1 MPSADFC
8 AAIRRPFD
16 LLSRLSDTAQ
26 TSRGKTNSLPHP
38 PPNLRS
44 AFLVNMDFVVDRPL
58 VRRSRLISGS
68 CSSVHA
74 FAPRFLQTP
83 PRDDALA
90 LRYPFTSTRL
100 GRGLSPPSCRSCP
113 AHDPSARSPGSLGR
127 DDRFEVFASG
137 STDNRSLIT
146 DLRKL
151 SLIAAPERCPCC
163 CISGAEADSDAG
175 WGTGSETGKAHL
187 LRVGFL
193 RLERSE
199 SLLTSGVNE
208 TKPS

>member
-16 LLSRLSDTAQ
+16 LLSRQSDTAQ

-44 AFLVNMDFVVDRPL
+44 AHLVDMDFVVDRPL

-90 LRYPFTSTRL
+90 LRYPFTSTWL

-113 AHDPSARSPGSLGR
+113 AHDPSARFARSGWHSDWARSTSPSSCHFGFRIFPHPLDSRSRHPGNQGIPLSSE
-127 DDRFEVFASG
+127 DRHEDCVL
-137 STDNRSLIT
+137 N
-146 DLRKL
+146 
-151 SLIAAPERCPCC
+151 APFRA
-163 CISGAEADSDAG
+163 IGL
-175 WGTGSETGKAHL
+175 W
-187 LRVGFL
+187 
-193 RLERSE
+193 
-199 SLLTSGVNE
+199 
-208 TKPS
+208 

>member
-8 AAIRRPFD
+8 AAVRWPFD
-16 LLSRLSDTAQ
+16 LLSRSRDTAQ

-44 AFLVNMDFVVDRPL
+44 AFLVDMDFVVDRPL

-100 GRGLSPPSCRSCP
+100 GRGLSPPSCRPCP
-113 AHDPSARSPGSLGR
+113 AHDLSPPSGA
-127 DDRFEVFASG
+127 
-137 STDNRSLIT
+137 RSLI
-146 DLRKL
+146 DLPVPGLTPQARNMSRL
-151 SLIAAPERCPCC
+151 RRSRGSSVRCP
-163 CISGAEADSDAG
+163 
-175 WGTGSETGKAHL
+175 GSPPTSS
-187 LRVGFL
+187 RP
-193 RLERSE
+193 SE
-199 SLLTSGVNE
+199 QR
-208 TKPS
+208 

>member
-8 AAIRRPFD
+8 AAVRRPLD
-16 LLSRLSDTAQ
+16 LLSRFCDTAQ

-44 AFLVNMDFVVDRPL
+44 APLVDMDFVVDRPL

-113 AHDPSARSPGSLGR
+113 AHDPSTRCLRHLPRDDIEEGRFPRNERWDSPPRQEPIAQGR
-127 DDRFEVFASG
+127 DISRPCS
-137 STDNRSLIT
+137 
-146 DLRKL
+146 
-151 SLIAAPERCPCC
+151 CP
-163 CISGAEADSDAG
+163 SVSF
-175 WGTGSETGKAHL
+175 
-187 LRVGFL
+187 RPN
-193 RLERSE
+193 ERSE
-199 SLLTSGVNE
+199 
-208 TKPS
+208 

>member
-16 LLSRLSDTAQ
+16 LLSRFSDTAQ

-90 LRYPFTSTRL
+90 LRYPFTSTWL
-100 GRGLSPPSCRSCP
+100 ERGLSPPSCRSCP
-113 AHDPSARSPGSLGR
+113 AHDPSTRSHSSPAQ
-127 DDRFEVFASG
+127 DDRLFLMRRTPSVGMTCDFEVDGSPAQDENSVTAS
-137 STDNRSLIT
+137 R
-146 DLRKL
+146 
-151 SLIAAPERCPCC
+151 AAPTAKTCREPGPSLHPTRREMHDRRGFAQAPKPPT
-163 CISGAEADSDAG
+163 S
-175 WGTGSETGKAHL
+175 
-187 LRVGFL
+187 LRF
-193 RLERSE
+193 
-199 SLLTSGVNE
+199 
-208 TKPS
+208 

>member
-8 AAIRRPFD
+8 AAVRRPLD

-44 AFLVNMDFVVDRPL
+44 AFLVDMDFVVDRPL

-68 CSSVHA
+68 CSSVHT

-100 GRGLSPPSCRSCP
+100 GRGLSPPSCRPCP
-113 AHDPSARSPGSLGR
+113 AHDPSTRPSEGLAQDDSRRRCLCDLAARTTNVSVQLTTVVAVQITKIPAVSARGGCQGLDALCSR
-127 DDRFEVFASG
+127 
-137 STDNRSLIT
+137 LIT
-146 DLRKL
+146 KN
-151 SLIAAPERCPCC
+151 
-163 CISGAEADSDAG
+163 AG
-175 WGTGSETGKAHL
+175 SVT
-187 LRVGFL
+187 FQ
-193 RLERSE
+193 
-199 SLLTSGVNE
+199 
-208 TKPS
+208 

>member
-16 LLSRLSDTAQ
+16 LLSRQSDTAQ

-44 AFLVNMDFVVDRPL
+44 APLVDMDFVVDRPL

-100 GRGLSPPSCRSCP
+100 GRGLSPPSCRPCP
-113 AHDPSARSPGSLGR
+113 AHDPSARAVPALGR
-127 DDRFEVFASG
+127 DDIPTGLQSPARGHVISRRLPALATKPFTPAAADGSG
-137 STDNRSLIT
+137 QEEPTSVSL
-146 DLRKL
+146 
-151 SLIAAPERCPCC
+151 PER
-163 CISGAEADSDAG
+163 
-175 WGTGSETGKAHL
+175 
-187 LRVGFL
+187 R
-193 RLERSE
+193 
-199 SLLTSGVNE
+199 
-208 TKPS
+208 

>member
-16 LLSRLSDTAQ
+16 LLSRQSDTAQ

-44 AFLVNMDFVVDRPL
+44 AHLVDMDFVVDRPL

-90 LRYPFTSTRL
+90 LRYPFTSTWL

-113 AHDPSARSPGSLGR
+113 AHDPFDSAFGLAQ
-127 DDRFEVFASG
+127 D
-137 STDNRSLIT
+137 
-146 DLRKL
+146 
-151 SLIAAPERCPCC
+151 
-163 CISGAEADSDAG
+163 
-175 WGTGSETGKAHL
+175 
-187 LRVGFL
+187 
-193 RLERSE
+193 
-199 SLLTSGVNE
+199 
-208 TKPS
+208 KPVRTEPTHSALAL